1 MRDFTISE
9 IENLTYAQAR
19 EMAIE
24 TMEIKEHE
32 IFFVNLGESFGYSYL
47 VFKNGKHIYY
57 ANYYQLHCG
66 HIVKKSG
73 LEGLRGYYI
82 ELINRKLY
90 TDAELLEEVKSYDDY
105 ENKSHYLRNYYIM
118 RYEYLSIFG
127 IGEKAQKEFDK
138 AKKNFPYYNPISFCY
153 VKDEEIIKTQAK
165 FMANLEKEYK
175 KLKESTEG
183 FREMIRAELYNHEA
197 CITCTA
203 DDALDALGLKFE
215 ELTDEQKTI
224 VKSELNKQINEYY

>member
-32 IFFVNLGESFGYSYL
+32 IFFVNLGEYFGYSYL
-47 VFKNGKHIYY
+47 VFKNEKHIYY

-66 HIVKKSG
+66 YIVEKSG

-105 ENKSHYLRNYYIM
+105 EKKSHYLRNYYIM
-118 RYEYLSIFG
+118 RYDYVSIFA
-127 IGEKAQKEFDK
+127 ISEEDK
-138 AKKNFPYYNPISFCY
+138 KKVEEGKKTHPYYNPISFCY

-165 FMANLEKEYK
+165 FMANLEKGYE

-183 FREMIRAELYNHEA
+183 FREMIRQELYNHEA

-203 DDALDALGLKFE
+203 SDALDALGLRFE
-215 ELTDEQKTI
+215 ELTDEQKQI